1 MATSEPSVSVRNV
14 SKRFGRNEVLKNIDM
29 EIEKGEIFGLLGPSG
44 AGKTTLVRALAGL
57 DTPTDGETR
66 VFGEKMPDLKLM
78 KRIGYMAQAD
88 ALYEELSAL
97 ENLEFFASLYGIGGT
112 RRKERIHEL
121 MALMDLSDHLNVKA
135 AKFSGGMKRRLSLV
149 IALLHAPDML
159 LLDEPTV
166 GIDPVLR
173 RSIWNFFY
181 ELNRGGTTIIITT
194 HVMDEAAKCSRLA
207 MMQRGEIV
215 AAGTPGQ
222 LKEDT
227 GAGTLEEAFLVYGGD

>member
-1 MATSEPSVSVRNV
+1 MAISETSVSVESV
-14 SKRFGRNEVLKNIDM
+14 TKTFGRNEVLKNIDL
-29 EIEKGEIFGLLGPSG
+29 EIAKGEIFALLGPSG

-88 ALYEELSAL
+88 ALYEDLSAL
-97 ENLEFFASLYGIGGT
+97 ENLEFFASLYGIVGKY
-112 RRKERIHEL
+112 RKERINEL
-121 MALMDLSDHLNVKA
+121 MALMDLSDHLNVKTV
-135 AKFSGGMKRRLSLV
+135 KFSGGMKRRLSLV
-149 IALLHAPDML
+149 IALLHDPDML
-159 LLDEPTV
+159 ILDEPTV

-207 MMQRGEIV
+207 MMQRGQIV

-222 LKEDT
+222 LKKNAGT
-227 GAGTLEEAFLVYGGD
+227 GTLEEAFLVYGGD